1 MSDLPDSLLT
11 ISGFSRLSRLTPKAL
26 RLYEA
31 CGLLLPVHVDAQSG
45 YRYYSPQQLEHAR
58 TVALLRQLEMPLRE
72 IQALLE
78 LPPFSKR
85 ARLAHFWQQAEER
98 HAQRRALTEYVMAH
112 ILTQGA
118 EMSPQTLPAYQIEER
133 HMPAQMVLTRTRRL
147 KVPELSAFL
156 QGTYHEFQT
165 WAAAHGLDAETA
177 RRAEWFV
184 IYHGP
189 VNEREDGP
197 VEVCFPLTGPSQEAL
212 PEGASIRT
220 EPARRELY
228 TTLTLNQLQFPAL
241 LEAYDAVAMA
251 LRERGLTPALD
262 CRESYFGDA
271 SQPDQPFC
279 HIAFPVA

>member
-58 TVALLRQLEMPLRE
+58 TVALLRQLDMPLRE

-85 ARLAHFWQQAEER
+85 ARLAHFWQLAEAQ

-112 ILTQGA
+112 ILPQGA
-118 EMSPQTLPAYQIEER
+118 EMPTQTLPAYSIEER
-133 HMPAQMVLTRTRRL
+133 QMPAQLVLTRTRRL
-147 KVPELSAFL
+147 KVSELPSFL
-156 QGTYHEFQT
+156 PATYQEFRN
-165 WAAAHGLDAETA
+165 WAAAHALDAETA
-177 RRAEWFV
+177 THAEWFV

-189 VNEREDGP
+189 VNEHEDGP
-197 VEVCFPLTGPSQEAL
+197 VEVCFPLTGPSEAVL
-212 PEGASIRT
+212 PEGASLRT

-228 TTLTLNQLQFPAL
+228 TTLTLKQLEFPAL
-241 LEAYDAVAMA
+241 LEAYDAVAAA